1 MSEVTKENM
10 LFHLKHGCSFYP
22 VCPICNAIR
31 ALITD
36 YPRLKAKYDALR
48 GKVTREEMRET
59 LDYLVEGRQ
68 VGFSR
73 GLATKHLEDCVD
85 AICALIEHG
94 PEVNEVSIELEVL
107 KTERAGY
114 EAENQ
119 IRLSSGEALA
129 YGADAFQ
136 ELAERMKGLNAR
148 VMVKEG

>member
-1 MSEVTKENM
+1 MSVSK
-10 LFHLKHGCSFYP
+10 
-22 VCPICNAIR
+22 
-31 ALITD
+31 D
-36 YPRLKAKYDALR
+36 
-48 GKVTREEMRET
+48 EMRAAIYKNWACHKNRT
-59 LDYLVEGRQ
+59 R
-68 VGFSR
+68 
-73 GLATKHLEDCVD
+73 VD
-85 AICALIEHG
+85 FQMFQAVFALIEHG